1 MATGAVPP
9 TGRERRRKGPINRLR
24 RLMYGLLLLAAAP
37 GVVVGDELAHFGK
50 YHGLPVAE
58 SPERFALVTLQGLLV
73 LRAGE
78 TDRPEI
84 TLDAVTAQVPQ
95 SGAAQA
101 PQFRVAA
108 ARRRASSDATDFDLP
123 VTDFGEFHLS
133 LLAQP
138 SAALSAWS
146 LGGTLE
152 LVRAGGA
159 RLVAAVP
166 ELRILDMHGS
176 EARFIPFEAA
186 LKRKRT
192 PDAVLSFRW
201 RI

>member
-1 MATGAVPP
+1 
-9 TGRERRRKGPINRLR
+9 
-24 RLMYGLLLLAAAP
+24 MYGLLLLAAAP
-37 GVVVGDELAHFGK
+37 GVVAGDELAHFGRF
-50 YHGLPVAE
+50 HSLPVAQA
-58 SPERFALVTLQGLLV
+58 PERVALATLQGLLV

-78 TDRPEI
+78 TDRPEF

-95 SGAAQA
+95 SGAAHS
-101 PQFRVAA
+101 PQFRVATS
-108 ARRRASSDATDFDLP
+108 RRRTNSDAAEFDLP
-123 VTDFGEFHLS
+123 VADFGEFHLT

-152 LVRAGGA
+152 LVRAGV

-166 ELRILDMHGS
+166 ELRLLDMHGS

-192 PDAVLSFRW
+192 PEATLSFRW

>member
-1 MATGAVPP
+1 
-9 TGRERRRKGPINRLR
+9 
-24 RLMYGLLLLAAAP
+24 MYGLLLLAAAP
-37 GVVVGDELAHFGK
+37 GVVVGDELAHFGR
-50 YHGLPVAE
+50 YHSLVVAE
-58 SPERFALVTLQGLLV
+58 TPERVALATVQGLLV
-73 LRAGE
+73 LRAGA
-78 TDRPEI
+78 TDRPEMA
-84 TLDAVTAQVPQ
+84 LDAVTAQIPQ
-95 SGAAQA
+95 AGASQA
-101 PQFRVAA
+101 PQFSVA
-108 ARRRASSDATDFDLP
+108 ARRRADSDAADFDLP
-123 VTDFGEFHLS
+123 VADFGEFRLS

-152 LVRAGGA
+152 LVRAGGT

-192 PDAVLSFRW
+192 PEASLSFRW